1 MQEELKRAYPNLF
14 WLLWQSTLACYPSSS
29 SALSTSAHLL
39 RQCWW
44 QGKEVNCSEIFSPV
58 ITDSGVCC
66 AFNLRTDLKNST
78 YSQLVTQMKV
88 AEKYDFNILAFVSG
102 KGNICREGA
111 NKDLG
116 SNFACR

>member
-1 MQEELKRAYPNLF
+1 M
-14 WLLWQSTLACYPSSS
+14 
-29 SALSTSAHLL
+29 
-39 RQCWW
+39 RQCKWE
-44 QGKEVNCSEIFSPV
+44 GKEVNCSEIFSPV

-102 KGNICREGA
+102 KGNVWREGE